1 MRRLL
6 PTPIEEVP
14 DEALPALFAFAGA
27 SRWVRGSMVASL
39 DGAVRGRD
47 GSSRSIASDA
57 DRRVFSLL
65 RRDCDVILVGAGT
78 VREERYRPSIHPIA
92 VVTRTLD
99 LPADVPLFTQRDER
113 TPRTLALTTARA
125 AEQSSA
131 DLGDALDIIV
141 CGDVD
146 VDLHVAIDA
155 LVDRGLCRIHCEGGP
170 RLLTSLATA
179 DLLDELLLTVSPL
192 LVGTPDDDH
201 IVAAERRFERP
212 IHLTTTQVLEEDGTV
227 FLRSGRQP

>member
-14 DEALPALFAFAGA
+14 DDVLPSLFAFAGT

-47 GSSRSIASDA
+47 GSSRSIASEA

-78 VREERYRPSIHPIA
+78 VRDERYRPSIHPIA

-99 LPADVPLFTQRDER
+99 LPADLPLFTQRDEH

-125 AEQSSA
+125 AEQLSA
-131 DLGDALDIIV
+131 HHADVLDVIV
-141 CGDVD
+141 CGEVD

-155 LVDRGLCRIHCEGGP
+155 LAQIGLRRIHCEGGP

-192 LVGTPDDDH
+192 LVGTPDGDH
-201 IVAAERRFERP
+201 IVSVDHGLEPP